1 MRQKLACV
9 FFIFLLLCSVK
20 GCVMPDYA
28 SDEDELNGSTLTDS
42 DNFDNFIVVGFS
54 QIGSESDWRSANTDS
69 FKQVLTPQNNYYLI
83 YEDAQQ
89 KQENQLKSVR
99 NFILQEVDYIVLDPV
114 VETGWDTV
122 LSEAKAARIPVIIVD
137 RQVVVEDEDLYTCWI
152 GSDFKKQGI
161 KAGKWLESY
170 LEKQGRSDEEINIV
184 TIQGTPDS
192 TAQIGRTNGF
202 KKILSKNSNWHML
215 EYQNGEFTQAKGQ
228 EVMKYYL
235 DTYEDIDVVVS
246 ENDNMTFGAVKAIEA
261 AQKTCGPDGDIIV
274 ISFDAVKAA
283 LQFMIDGKINVDF
296 ECNPMLGD
304 IVKDNIER
312 LEKGET
318 VEKKQYV
325 DEQYFD
331 NTMDLELILS
341 ERTY

>member
-1 MRQKLACV
+1 
-9 FFIFLLLCSVK
+9 
-20 GCVMPDYA
+20 MPDYA

-192 TAQIGRTNGF
+192 TAQLGRTNGF
-202 KKILSKNSNWHML
+202 KKYCLKTATGICWNIKMASLHRQK
-215 EYQNGEFTQAKGQ
+215 
-228 EVMKYYL
+228 
-235 DTYEDIDVVVS
+235 
-246 ENDNMTFGAVKAIEA
+246 VK
-261 AQKTCGPDGDIIV
+261 K
-274 ISFDAVKAA
+274 
-283 LQFMIDGKINVDF
+283 L
-296 ECNPMLGD
+296 
-304 IVKDNIER
+304 
-312 LEKGET
+312 
-318 VEKKQYV
+318 
-325 DEQYFD
+325 
-331 NTMDLELILS
+331 
-341 ERTY
+341 